1 MKYFMFSVIFLCL
14 YALPVAAEKAGHSD
28 HSDHEGHSEQEDPA
42 DHAGHDHEQEGG
54 AGDYIGVSMEIP
66 KETQELIGL
75 TTEKIEASLT
85 AEKIPV
91 NGRMAQD
98 VENVIEVYAPE
109 AGVVRKCHTPIGSLV
124 TAGEVICV
132 LQSASSGQLVEIKSP
147 ASGIMIADF
156 ENVGDTVDT
165 VSPIHT
171 IADLSRL
178 SANFDIYENDLG
190 KVKIAQKVLVY
201 STAYPDKPFEGTV
214 VFISPRVDESSL
226 TIKIRVQVD
235 NPDYLLKPGMFIRG
249 ELLVDDQQAHFSVP
263 SEAVQDLDGTDVVF
277 VKDEDGSF
285 IPTAVD
291 VRSAGRKLS
300 LVLGDLMAGDL
311 VVANAAFI
319 LKSKIMESEIVGGC
333 AHGH

>member
-1 MKYFMFSVIFLCL
+1 MKYFIFSFIFLFL
-14 YALPVAAEKAGHSD
+14 FTLPVSAQKAGHADHEDHAGHSD
-28 HSDHEGHSEQEDPA
+28 QEDQA
-42 DHAGHDHEQEGG
+42 DHAGHDHGDEGG
-54 AGDYIGVSMEIP
+54 ASDYIGVSMEIP

-75 TTEKIEASLT
+75 TTEKIESTLT

-98 VENVIEVYAPE
+98 VEHVMEVYAPE
-109 AGVVRKCHTPIGSLV
+109 AGVVRKCHTPIGSV
-124 TAGEVICV
+124 VIAGEVICV
-132 LQSASSGQLVEIKSP
+132 LQSAASGQLVEIKSP
-147 ASGIMIADF
+147 ASGVMIADF

-165 VSPIHT
+165 ISPIHT

-178 SANFDIYENDLG
+178 SANFDVYENDLG

-201 STAYPDKPFEGTV
+201 STAYPDQPFTGTV

-249 ELLVDDQQAHFSVP
+249 ELLVEEQQAHFSVP
-263 SEAVQDLDGTDVVF
+263 SEAVQDLDGTNVVF
-277 VKDEDGSF
+277 VKDEDESF

-291 VRSAGRKLS
+291 VRSAGRKIS
-300 LVLGDLMAGDL
+300 LVLGDLMAGER
-311 VVANAAFI
+311 VVASAAFI